1 LTWGY
6 SRAIVTRMPKLE
18 RKAKTLIDLA
28 EWMRNVMADID
39 GALAEGDLDMAG
51 DHALTLEEYAREFQK
66 KVA

>member
-1 LTWGY
+1 
-6 SRAIVTRMPKLE
+6 MPKLE